1 MSPTMIILAV
11 KGIIRLGNAGIA
23 AYEQAVVD
31 REIRVFH
38 SRLGEV
44 DLIDR
49 AIAVLS
55 MPEHAD
61 RLLTGD
67 LAHYWK
73 GSEILGGRP
82 VDAAAELALIEA
94 AEEIW
99 DGWMLG
105 MEPVKGERLLTPAG
119 SASVSVLRQWAKDEG
134 PPSPAVRMALAMGEV
149 ALELVSAKPDLF
161 ADTKGGQQMLN
172 AFANSLSSL
181 LPDPDDPQDWD
192 DALARKTLT
201 IVFRAGLE
209 AVAEHPDAVTD
220 EAHLQALTG
229 RVAQSFRKGLTEDPE
244 NLFTW
249 LHLRDNLLGPAAK
262 ASFDSFLE
270 HPDAFFG
277 EAFAAEGAMGAV
289 SQAFFKQLAKED
301 LEAAF
306 SKQSLIALYRSLVS
320 AVAERPDLLLGDG
333 QTPAAQAAED
343 QAAEEMLAGILE
355 VLKQAGPPFDRRLAA
370 QLFEAAASTLPRQ
383 LPIIVGVV
391 PGWGLVIRNALAAVI
406 EGVQRGRDPN
416 GLAEL
421 DEIFDDR
428 QALAFAKLVF
438 REIARTPGL
447 VLPDGSSPELR
458 TMVAAVT
465 RSLSQADRNL
475 LSAEAWLEVAEVAF
489 EEAARNPA
497 RLFDSLLE
505 EPDAQLG
512 VQVVRKLLS
521 VAKDALVDGD
531 RSGGQVL
538 FGETLKEAII
548 VSLKAV
554 AADTTKGAE
563 LLPAAV
569 GALAM
574 RLNTMISKPESR
586 AGVAVVGK
594 QIGARQWLWLFR
606 ALVADVVAA
615 GKMPPLSDAQL
626 LAMLQKG

>member
-55 MPEHAD
+55 VPEHAD

-105 MEPVKGERLLTPAG
+105 MEPAKGERLLTPAG

-149 ALELVSAKPDLF
+149 ALDLVSAKPDLF
-161 ADTKGGQQMLN
+161 AETKGGQQMLN

-181 LPDPDDPQDWD
+181 LPDPEDPRDWD

-209 AVAEHPDAVTD
+209 AVAEHPDVVAD

-277 EAFAAEGAMGAV
+277 QAFAAEEAMGAV
-289 SQAFFKQLAKED
+289 SQAFFNQLAKED
-301 LEAAF
+301 LEAVF

-333 QTPAAQAAED
+333 QTPAAL
-343 QAAEEMLAGILE
+343 AAEEMLAGILE
-355 VLKQAGPPFDRRLAA
+355 VLKQAEPPFDRRLAA
-370 QLFEAAASTLPRQ
+370 QLFETAASTLPRR

-391 PGWGLVIRNALAAVI
+391 PGWDLVTRNALAAVI
-406 EGVQRGRDPN
+406 EGVKRGRDPN
-416 GLAEL
+416 GLPDLGEL
-421 DEIFDDR
+421 FDDR
-428 QALAFAKLVF
+428 QALAFAKLAF

-458 TMVAAVT
+458 TIVAAVT
-465 RSLSQADRNL
+465 RSLCQADRNL

-538 FGETLKEAII
+538 YGETLKEAII

-569 GALAM
+569 GALAT
-574 RLNTMISKPESR
+574 RLNAMISKPEAR

-615 GKMPPLSDAQL
+615 GEMPSLSDAQL

>member
-55 MPEHAD
+55 VPEHAD

-105 MEPVKGERLLTPAG
+105 MEPAKGERLLTPAG

-149 ALELVSAKPDLF
+149 ALDLVSAKPDLF
-161 ADTKGGQQMLN
+161 AETKGGQQMLN

-181 LPDPDDPQDWD
+181 LPDPEDPRDWD

-209 AVAEHPDAVTD
+209 AVAEHPDVVAD

-277 EAFAAEGAMGAV
+277 QAFAAEEAMGAV

-301 LEAAF
+301 LEAVF
-306 SKQSLIALYRSLVS
+306 STQSLIALYRSLVS

-333 QTPAAQAAED
+333 QTPAAL
-343 QAAEEMLAGILE
+343 AAEEMLAGILE
-355 VLKQAGPPFDRRLAA
+355 ILKQAEPPFDRRLAA
-370 QLFEAAASTLPRQ
+370 QLFETAASTLPRR

-391 PGWGLVIRNALAAVI
+391 PGWDLVTRNALAAVI
-406 EGVQRGRDPN
+406 EGVKRGRDPN
-416 GLAEL
+416 GLPDLGEL
-421 DEIFDDR
+421 FDDR
-428 QALAFAKLVF
+428 QALAFAKLAF

-465 RSLSQADRNL
+465 RSLCQADRNL

-538 FGETLKEAII
+538 FGESLKEAII
-548 VSLKAV
+548 VGLKAV

-569 GALAM
+569 GALAT
-574 RLNTMISKPESR
+574 RLNAMISKPEAR

-615 GKMPPLSDAQL
+615 GEMPSLSDAQL